1 MIKLNRRHKKVLS
14 ACLHGDPELAF
25 LLTKLKGNSFQDLRE
40 FLQDFKGN
48 VPVGFGC
55 LCLTDPFNMENKS
68 GAMKNGIEKN
78 EKQNLKIRK

>member
-14 ACLHGDPELAF
+14 ACLHGNPELA
-25 LLTKLKGNSFQDLRE
+25 LLLAKFGGNFIQYLWE

-55 LCLTDPFNMENKS
+55 LCLADPFNMENKS

-78 EKQNLKIRK
+78 EKQNSKIRK

>member
-14 ACLHGDPELAF
+14 ACLHGNSELA
-25 LLTKLKGNSFQDLRE
+25 LLPAKLEGHPFQDLRE

-55 LCLTDPFNMENKS
+55 LCLADPFNMENKS

-78 EKQNLKIRK
+78 EKQNSKIRK